1 MKLVDVPRDAT
12 SGMKK
17 TQLGEFAVYYRLAKP
32 AESDETTIDVI
43 VAAHDRFLRIAE
55 PLPLEGS
62 DQLAAPRIALAVSD
76 SNNPVILLELST
88 TEHFIERRLALLID
102 LRGEPRATSIEGEQV
117 SGHGACGGPD
127 AVFEPHSSMSCQWD
141 NGRKDFVCRQARYLK
156 RDWGMRTSWRSFTL
170 LAARRSPARRT

>member
-17 TQLGEFAVYYRLAKP
+17 TQLGEFPVHHRLAKP

-43 VAAHDRFLRIAE
+43 VAAHDRFLRIAK

-88 TEHFIERRLALLID
+88 AFIERWLA
-102 LRGEPRATSIEGEQV
+102 RPRATSIQGEQV

-141 NGRKDFVCRQARYLK
+141 NGRKDFVCREGAV
-156 RDWGMRTSWRSFTL
+156 
-170 LAARRSPARRT
+170 P